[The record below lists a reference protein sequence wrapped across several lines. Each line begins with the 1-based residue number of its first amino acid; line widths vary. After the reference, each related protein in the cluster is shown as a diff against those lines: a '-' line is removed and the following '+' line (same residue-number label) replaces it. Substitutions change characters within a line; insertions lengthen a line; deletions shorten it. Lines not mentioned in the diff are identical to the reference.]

1 MVFGRSKR
9 PIPWLL
15 FFPTQH
21 DDKST
26 SDRSSHLGPLK
37 TKERFLHLAE
47 LPLQAFSH
55 CHADTL
61 ILSPLSR
68 FELTD
73 WLEIQQVLFDGYGS
87 QFVFPE
93 FSAQGAAKTR
103 IRIG

>member
-1 MVFGRSKR
+1 
-9 PIPWLL
+9 
-15 FFPTQH
+15 
-21 DDKST
+21 
-26 SDRSSHLGPLK
+26 LK

-47 LPLQAFSH
+47 LPLEAFSH

-68 FELTD
+68 IELTN